1 MQPAVSPEKF
11 YRPTVKLSQ
20 QHEII
25 AFINEYQ
32 SRNRRIIKVIAKA
45 TDIKYYI
52 SRERVCF
59 VLGFFNE
66 DTE

>member
-20 QHEII
+20 QNEII
-25 AFINEYQ
+25 GFINEYQ

-45 TDIKYYI
+45 TDLKYYLT
-52 SRERVCF
+52 R
-59 VLGFFNE
+59 
-66 DTE
+66 